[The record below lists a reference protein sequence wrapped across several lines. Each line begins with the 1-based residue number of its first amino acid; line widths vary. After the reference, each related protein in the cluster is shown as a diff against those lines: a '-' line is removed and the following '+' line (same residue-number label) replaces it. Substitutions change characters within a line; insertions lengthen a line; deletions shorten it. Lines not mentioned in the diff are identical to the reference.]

1 MKKLYP
7 VIHVDTLEQALANLE
22 ICIDAQADG
31 AFLINHEI
39 SAMNLDMIYMKCRT
53 VHPTFFL
60 GLNFL
65 DLSPTQAMN
74 IISDDAN
81 ALWVDN
87 ASIVEDQVE
96 QPYAQNVLDIKD
108 DEVFPWRG
116 QYFGGV
122 AFKYQKPV
130 KDLEKVAAIA
140 KNYMD
145 VVCTSG
151 PGTGKAAD
159 IDKLVRM
166 KSAIGTTPL
175 AVASGITLENVLL
188 YKDCVDIFMVA
199 TGISVDHLNL
209 DPEKTKALA
218 ERIHSM

>member
-1 MKKLYP
+1 MKKFYP
-7 VIHVDTLEQALANLE
+7 VIHVDTKEQSLRNLE
-22 ICIDAQADG
+22 ICVNAGADG

-39 SAMNLDMIYMKCRT
+39 SAMNLDMIFMKCREI
-53 VHPTFFL
+53 HPIFFL
-60 GLNFL
+60 GLNYL
-65 DLSPTQAMN
+65 DLSPTQAMG
-74 IISDDAN
+74 SVRVHMS

-87 ASIVEDQVE
+87 ASIVEGQDE

-108 DEVFPWRG
+108 NEVFPWNG

-122 AFKYQKPV
+122 AFKYQAPV
-130 KDLEKVAAIA
+130 KDLEKVCLIA

-159 IDKLVRM
+159 VAKLMRM
-166 KSAIGTTPL
+166 KSVLDQTPL
-175 AVASGITLENVLL
+175 AVASGISIDNVLD

-199 TGISVDHLNL
+199 SSISLDHANL

-218 ERIHSM
+218 DKIHSI